1 MTLGSAEGQTT
12 IARVAAHTGISAS
25 VILGRSRTMAVTY
38 ARHLAIYLLWK
49 QGESIMAL
57 GGLFDRDRSTVLHAV
72 RRIEAERYNRAETRA
87 DLEALEK
94 EA

>member
-1 MTLGSAEGQTT
+1 MS
-12 IARVAAHTGISAS
+12 RVVAAVARHTGISAAM
-25 VILGRSRTMAVTY
+25 ILSSSRTQAVTY
-38 ARHLAIYLLWK
+38 ARHLSMYLLWK

-72 RRIEAERYNRAETRA
+72 RRIDAERRNRAETRQ
-87 DLEALEK
+87 DVEALEQALE